1 MTAAPAS
8 AEKASAATPPGAAD
22 APGSPALTC
31 WNCNASLAA
40 LPRPITRH
48 MNCPACYEDLHCCRM
63 CRHYR
68 NNVDNACTDERA
80 EPPTHKE
87 GANFCDFFRPAIS
100 SYRSGTSERRTQAKS
115 RLDAL
120 FGSDRDVAA
129 GEPADEPPTD
139 ATEEAAAEERARQ
152 RLDALFR

>member
-1 MTAAPAS
+1 MTTG
-8 AEKASAATPPGAAD
+8 KASAAPPEATAA
-22 APGSPALTC
+22 PRSPALTC
-31 WNCNASLAA
+31 WNCNASLAG

-68 NNVDNACTDERA
+68 NNVDNACMDERA

-87 GANFCDFFRPAIS
+87 GANFCDFFRPAAS
-100 SYRSGTSERRTQAKS
+100 SYRSGTSERRRDAKS

-120 FGSDRDVAA
+120 FGSEQDVAA
-129 GEPADEPPTD
+129 GEAADGAPP
-139 ATEEAAAEERARQ
+139 EAAEGAAPEEQARQ

>member
-1 MTAAPAS
+1 MSAERTAAPS
-8 AEKASAATPPGAAD
+8 PPPAPAD
-22 APGSPALTC
+22 AAGHEALTC
-31 WNCNASLAA
+31 WNCDASLAG

-68 NNVDNACTDERA
+68 DNATAACADERA

-87 GANFCDFFRPAIS
+87 GANFCDFFRPAAG
-100 SYRSGTSERRTQAKS
+100 SYRSGTSERQTHAKS

-120 FGSDRDVAA
+120 FGSERRAAPRAAEA
-129 GEPADEPPTD
+129 GEPPPGPD
-139 ATEEAAAEERARQ
+139 AEENEARR
-152 RLDALFR
+152 RLDDLFR